1 MLYLVSTPIGNLED
15 ITLRAIRILSEA
27 EIILCEDT
35 RHTANLLSKHNISGK
50 KLMPFYDEVEAG
62 KTLEV
67 LSHLLAD
74 KTVALVSDAGT
85 PLVSDPGYKL
95 VRTAIEHGVRVEA
108 VPGPSAVISAL
119 TVSGLPPDKF
129 IFVGFPPERV
139 SHREKLFTSLAKAT
153 KELPA
158 TIIFYSSPYKLI
170 RDLEGIEKV
179 FGDTKIVIVRE
190 QTKMHEEVWRGTIS
204 QAKEKFIKPM
214 GEFVVLLHPDNHVE

>member
-35 RHTANLLSKHNISGK
+35 RHTANLLQKHNVTGK
-50 KLMPFYDEVEAG
+50 KLVPFYDEVEAG

-67 LSHLLAD
+67 LSHLLANRN
-74 KTVALVSDAGT
+74 VALVSDAGT
-85 PLVSDPGYKL
+85 PLISDPGYKL
-95 VRTAIEHGVRVEA
+95 VRTAIEHGVKVEA
-108 VPGPSAVISAL
+108 IPGTSAVVTAL

-139 SHREKLFTSLAKAT
+139 SHREKLFFGLKTAT
-153 KELPA
+153 TLIPA

-170 RDLEGIEKV
+170 RDLEAVKKA
-179 FGDTKIVIVRE
+179 FGDAKIVIARE
-190 QTKMHEEVWRGTIS
+190 LTKMHEEVWRGKIS
-204 QAKEKFIKPM
+204 ETKEKFLKPM
-214 GEFVVLLHPDNHVE
+214 GEFVVLLHPENHVE